1 MLTHRR
7 YSTKF
12 SFFSLSIRNKNETSI
27 YDFLTSQKVETTDKS
42 RYFTWLWLCFIR
54 NDPSC
59 VEHVKISFNPK
70 IAWVRFS
77 MFLFLAIIYCLVI
90 LKLTT
95 TTTTKRSLSSVH
107 LPPSLPPQSHHSLG
121 LHISTI
127 LLFKLAFGF
136 GDKIKKGCVV
146 PFKSIDFSIPIYAAF
161 ILIETNINLLGKMA
175 AKKLISPLAR
185 SLLCNG
191 RTALLSINAF
201 WCSPQRA
208 VSRHWD
214 KSKCVSSEA
223 SKPDWDW
230 ELHRDPC
237 HPLIYKQ
244 QTWGA
249 KAPSHMLKAW

>member
-42 RYFTWLWLCFIR
+42 RYFTRLWLCFIR

-107 LPPSLPPQSHHSLG
+107 LPPSLPPQSPHSLG
-121 LHISTI
+121 LYISTI

-136 GDKIKKGCVV
+136 GDKRKKGCVV
-146 PFKSIDFSIPIYAAF
+146 PFKSIDFSTNLCCLYTYRNKHKF
-161 ILIETNINLLGKMA
+161 VRENGSQETDFT
-175 AKKLISPLAR
+175 ISPEP
-185 SLLCNG
+185 SLQWPDSTSQYQRFLV
-191 RTALLSINAF
+191 LSPES
-201 WCSPQRA
+201 C
-208 VSRHWD
+208 
-214 KSKCVSSEA
+214 
-223 SKPDWDW
+223 
-230 ELHRDPC
+230 L
-237 HPLIYKQ
+237 
-244 QTWGA
+244 QTLG
-249 KAPSHMLKAW
+249 